1 MRFLPVKP
9 LEKSLKLSFMF
20 RLLALPTLL
29 FTLTTH
35 AASVYVQAGPGSFNH
50 AALDLLANRQSQEY
64 ERFYSGTP
72 EHTYANAAQ
81 AQSWAFSALANSTIE
96 GQLVPAIVNAMR
108 NYKVTE
114 LSAAVHMPIEMCVF
128 GLNKTAKITHAA
140 SHPAALNQIGHWL
153 NAHQVQTKPVPKGT
167 NEAARLLANGQF
179 DQNTVAVGSCAL
191 KVVYPELTLREVSVQ
206 DNADNHTL
214 FGLMKME
221 KRSQPIS
228 EDEARAALAQIVEK
242 ANALVKTRTDS
253 VEELFSH
260 INQRLAQMQ
269 PVALFKAQQ
278 HRPIED
284 LSREATVL
292 SKALEQ
298 ARQQCLDSASVEA
311 FFQAQMDAA
320 KAIQY
325 RYRAQ
330 WLAEGVPNEDANLD
344 QLRSTLNQLG
354 AAILETLTQ
363 HLAKHGN
370 LTDEQAGLF
379 NQIINTEQLFA
390 TDKARLFSALQ
401 KVRRVDNCTIT
412 AS

>member
-1 MRFLPVKP
+1 M
-9 LEKSLKLSFMF
+9 
-20 RLLALPTLL
+20 
-29 FTLTTH
+29 
-35 AASVYVQAGPGSFNH
+35 
-50 AALDLLANRQSQEY
+50 
-64 ERFYSGTP
+64 
-72 EHTYANAAQ
+72 
-81 AQSWAFSALANSTIE
+81 
-96 GQLVPAIVNAMR
+96 
-108 NYKVTE
+108 KV
-114 LSAAVHMPIEMCVF
+114 
-128 GLNKTAKITHAA
+128 
-140 SHPAALNQIGHWL
+140 
-153 NAHQVQTKPVPKGT
+153 
-167 NEAARLLANGQF
+167 
-179 DQNTVAVGSCAL
+179 
-191 KVVYPELTLREVSVQ
+191 
-206 DNADNHTL
+206 
-214 FGLMKME
+214 E

-228 EDEARAALAQIVEK
+228 EDEARSALAQVVEK
-242 ANALVKTRTDS
+242 ANTLVKTRTDS
-253 VEELFSH
+253 AEVLFSH

-311 FFQAQMDAA
+311 LFQTQMDAA

-370 LTDEQAGLF
+370 LTDELAGLF

-390 TDKARLFSALQ
+390 NDKTRLFSALQ